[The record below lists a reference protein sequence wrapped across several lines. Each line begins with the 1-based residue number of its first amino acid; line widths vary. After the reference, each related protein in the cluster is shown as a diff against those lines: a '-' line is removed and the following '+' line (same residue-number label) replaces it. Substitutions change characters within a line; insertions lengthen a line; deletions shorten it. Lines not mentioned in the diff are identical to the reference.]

1 MTVEILTLPEIRDV
15 YRNQLEYDFPADER
29 KPLGR
34 IEASLKKGQYIC
46 YGLKDGTGILAYA
59 FFVVIENQY
68 LFDYFA
74 VGEELRGTGIGSRF
88 LKELFSNHLKSAS
101 CILLEV
107 DDPAAADNDKE
118 KAVQSQDPLLSEERP
133 EKYRRQS
140 EYLRSG
146 FSDSGTAG
154 WQSAQRGGGRTD
166 LLPDLPLHSAEAQ
179 IFPNGTHNNIMRTG
193 E

>member
-74 VGEELRGTGIGSRF
+74 VREELRGTGIGSRF

-118 KAVQSQDPLLSEERP
+118 KAVRD
-133 EKYRRQS
+133 RRIRF
-140 EYLRSG
+140 YLKNGLRNTG
-146 FSDSGTAG
+146 AKANTFGVDFLILELPAG
-154 WQSAQRGGGRTD
+154 S
-166 LLPDLPLHSAEAQ
+166 PHSAEEAGQ
-179 IFPNGTHNNIMRTG
+179 IYSLIYRSILPKRIYSHMVHITIS
-193 E
+193 

>member
-107 DDPAAADNDKE
+107 DGRTGEDRNAGTCAAAGFL
-118 KAVQSQDPLLSEERP
+118 DPF
-133 EKYRRQS
+133 
-140 EYLRSG
+140 LRS
-146 FSDSGTAG
+146 
-154 WQSAQRGGGRTD
+154 GGGRTD
-166 LLPDLPLHSAEAQ
+166 LLPDLPLHAAEAH
-179 IFPNGTHNNIMRTG
+179 IFPYGTHNNIMRAG